1 MAISTD
7 LIRNVAIAGHGGT
20 GKTTLLEH
28 LLFQGSAIPKPETI
42 ESGKTVSD
50 YGDDEITRKI
60 SIHASLSHVSYKDV
74 KINFLDTPG
83 SSDFVGEVILA
94 FRSCESALVF
104 VDAKTGVQIETIKLW
119 RNLEGRKKPRM
130 VFVSKLDEERAS
142 FQGALDDLKAKFNI
156 APVAVTIPIGEAA
169 DFKGVV
175 DVLSGQAYLLP
186 SAHDQREAAAPVP
199 ADMAAAV
206 AEYRA
211 KLFEAAAEGDD
222 ELMEKY
228 LGAGELTQEETL
240 RGLKEAFAA
249 GRVVPAFAG
258 AGMLNSGTTALLD
271 FIATIAPSPLQ
282 LAPEPVIDHAGQEV
296 QVAVDPAKPAAALV
310 IKTQIDQ
317 FSGRLS
323 YVKVITGKLV
333 PDLEVVNVRDS
344 RKEKLGKLYTLLG
357 KKLEEVHELSA
368 GDIGIIAKAFD
379 LKTND
384 TISAHEAPFA
394 FHKLRL
400 PTPVHNLA
408 IAATNKKEEDKLN
421 ENLVKAAEE
430 DLTFQVTFNVETKE
444 TVISGMGE
452 LQINMILERIKNAAK
467 IQAETRVPRV
477 AYRETITKKATAE
490 FTHKKQS
497 GGHGQY
503 ARVVFDV
510 EPLERGLGYQFEN
523 KLFGQSVSK
532 GFIPGIEKGIH
543 QAMEAGVVANY
554 PVVDVKTAITDGKEH
569 PVDSSEMAFK
579 IASRGAFREA
589 TRNAGAVLLEPVMNL
604 KVYVEEKYLG
614 DVMSDLSSRRG
625 RISGQNPLGG
635 GIVEIDA
642 QVPQAELL
650 RYAIDLRSMTS
661 GTGSFEVDFDHYAPI
676 TGKIAEDV
684 VKAAAAF
691 KVHEE
696 EEE

>member
-1 MAISTD
+1 MANSTE
-7 LIRNVAIAGHGGT
+7 LIRNMAIAGHGGT

-28 LLFQGSAIPKPETI
+28 LLFQGGAISKPETI

-50 YGDDEITRKI
+50 YGEDEIARKI
-60 SIHASLSHVSYKDV
+60 SIHASLSHASHKGV

-83 SSDFVGEVILA
+83 SSDFVGDVILA
-94 FRSCESALVF
+94 FRSCESALVL

-142 FQGALDDLKAKFNI
+142 FQGALDDVKEKFKV
-156 APVAVTIPIGEAA
+156 APVAITIPMGEAA
-169 DFKGVV
+169 DFKGVI
-175 DVLSGQAYLLP
+175 DVLGGVAYPLP
-186 SAHDQREAAAPVP
+186 SSHDQKEVGAPVP
-199 ADMAAAV
+199 ADMAAEV

-222 ELMEKY
+222 ALMEKY
-228 LGAGELTQEETL
+228 LGEGELSQEETL
-240 RGLKEAFAA
+240 LGLKEAFAA
-249 GRVVPAFAG
+249 GTVVPAFAG
-258 AGMLNSGTTALLD
+258 SGLRNSGTAALLD
-271 FIATIAPSPLQ
+271 FVATIAPSPLH
-282 LAPEPVIDHAGQEV
+282 LAPEPVKFSDGSEM
-296 QVAVDPAKPAAALV
+296 QVLVDPAKPAAALV

-323 YVKVITGKLV
+323 YVKVVTGKLV
-333 PDLEVVNVRDS
+333 PDLEVINVRDS
-344 RKEKLGKLYTLLG
+344 KKEKIGKLYTLQG
-357 KKLEEVHELSA
+357 KKLEEAQELPA
-368 GDIGIIAKAFD
+368 GDIGIIAKAAD

-384 TISAHEAPFA
+384 TITAFDKPFA

-400 PTPVHNLA
+400 PTPVHTLA
-408 IAATNKKEEDKLN
+408 IAAANKKEEDKLN
-421 ENLVKAAEE
+421 ENLIKAAEE
-430 DLTFQVTFNVETKE
+430 DLTFQVSFNVETKE

-452 LQINMILERIKNAAK
+452 LQINMILEKIKGATK

-477 AYRETITKKATAE
+477 AYRETITKKASAE
-490 FTHKKQS
+490 YTHKKQS

-503 ARVVFDV
+503 ARVSFDV
-510 EPLERGLGYQFEN
+510 EPIERGAGYQFDN

-543 QAMEAGVVANY
+543 QAMEAGIVAGY
-554 PVVDVKTAITDGKEH
+554 PVVDVRTTITDGKEH

-589 TRNAGAVLLEPVMNL
+589 TRGAGAVLLEPIMNL

-614 DVMSDLSSRRG
+614 DVMSDLSGRRG
-625 RISGQNPLGG
+625 RISGQAPLGG

-650 RYAIDLRSMTS
+650 RYAIDLRSLTS
-661 GTGSFEVDFDHYAPI
+661 GTGSFEVEFDHYSPI

-684 VKAAAAF
+684 VKAAQAF

>member
-28 LLFQGSAIPKPETI
+28 LLFQGGAISKPETI

-50 YGDDEITRKI
+50 YGEDEIARKI
-60 SIHASLSHVSYKDV
+60 SIHASLSHVAHKDV
-74 KINFLDTPG
+74 KINFMDTPG
-83 SSDFVGEVILA
+83 SSDFVGDVILA
-94 FRSCESALVF
+94 FRSCESALVMI
-104 VDAKTGVQIETIKLW
+104 DAKSGVQIETIKLW
-119 RNLEGRKKPRM
+119 RNLEGRKKPRL
-130 VFVSKLDEERAS
+130 VFASKLDEERAS
-142 FQGALDDLKAKFNI
+142 FQSALDDVKEKFKVD
-156 APVAVTIPIGEAA
+156 PVAITIPIGEGSS
-169 DFKGVV
+169 FKGIV
-175 DVLSGQAYLLP
+175 DVLNAVAYSLP
-186 SAHDQREAAAPVP
+186 ASHDQKEASGPVP
-199 ADMAAAV
+199 ADMAQAV
-206 AEYRA
+206 AEYRS

-222 ELMEKY
+222 ALMEKY
-228 LGAGELTQEETL
+228 LDSGELTQEETVL
-240 RGLKEAFAA
+240 GIKEAFAA
-249 GRVVPAFAG
+249 GRIVPAFAG
-258 AGMLNSGTTALLD
+258 AGALNAGTAALLD
-271 FIATIAPSPLQ
+271 FLVSIAPSPMQ
-282 LAPEPVIDHAGQEV
+282 LAPEPIKGPDGAEIEIR
-296 QVAVDPAKPAAALV
+296 VDPSKPAAALV

-323 YVKVITGKLV
+323 FVKAITGVLAS
-333 PDLEVVNVRDS
+333 DLEVVNVRDN
-344 RKEKLGKLYTLLG
+344 RREKLGKLYTLQG
-357 KKLEEVHELSA
+357 KKLEDVREIVA
-368 GDIGIIAKAFD
+368 GDIGIIAKAVDF
-379 LKTND
+379 KTND
-384 TISAHEAPFA
+384 TISAYDKPFA

-400 PTPVHNLA
+400 PTPVHMLA
-408 IAATNKKEEDKLN
+408 ISAVNKKEEDKLN

-430 DLTFQVTFNVETKE
+430 DLTFQVHFNGETKE
-444 TVISGMGE
+444 TVIAGMGE
-452 LQINMILERIKNAAK
+452 LQINMILEKINHATK

-477 AYRETITKKATAE
+477 AYRETITKKASAE
-490 FTHKKQS
+490 YTHKKQT

-510 EPLERGLGYQFEN
+510 EPLERGVGYQFEN

-543 QAMEAGVVANY
+543 QAMDSGVVAGY

-589 TRNAGAVLLEPVMNL
+589 TRVANPVLLEPVMNL
-604 KVYVEEKYLG
+604 RVFSEEKNLG
-614 DVMSDLSSRRG
+614 DVMSDLSGRRG
-625 RISGQNPLGG
+625 RISGQNPMGS

-642 QVPQAELL
+642 QAPQAELL

-661 GTGSFEVDFDHYAPI
+661 GTGSFEVEFDHYAPI

-684 VKAAAAF
+684 IKAAQAF

-696 EEE
+696 EDE